1 MGQAHMRKGKA
12 QPEKIGRFQ
21 QELERSV
28 SRKIALL
35 ILIGGFFFC
44 AAIFGISE
52 ISRQYNKEKYLNV
65 IAKTFQEVDASVRGF
80 LEAQDN
86 QETFIN
92 SMKEENH
99 GNEVGYLLSKYNV
112 DAPVDIQV
120 ILSDASGNVIY
131 SSYSKESMNLHRIE
145 FNRIVGVNARRQADQ
160 IYHTVY
166 YFSGETS
173 DYVFVK
179 PLFEEKSYLGSVAV
193 YVNGDEWR
201 PLLSQYQYDA
211 IITNQNNDIIYC
223 SNHRF
228 LPERSAN
235 KYRPSAR
242 GYYLWVNEN
251 RYRVDTRILKDSG
264 IALYSF
270 IYSPRNVL
278 YVLIGL
284 GTIIALGTVWTLLF
298 RNMSRVM
305 AEKTAESVN
314 LLVDEI
320 RIIRKEDT
328 DHVIHINTGDEFE
341 EIAEQINKMVRS
353 INELNGRNVE
363 LVTINSRMEIENLQA
378 QLNPH
383 FIYNTLDNI
392 KYLIAADPLKAAEMI
407 ERFTHILRYS
417 INNCKETVT
426 LEEDMR
432 YIKDYLLIQEMRF
445 SDRFV
450 YEIDIAEECLHYQIP
465 KLLLQPLVEN
475 SIKYGFKKK
484 MSIKVEMKG
493 WCERGYLFLSVKDDG
508 AGVPKA
514 TLETLRQMIQC
525 EADTPHNG
533 LQSINRRLLLKY
545 GKESGMRLDSIEGEN
560 FQVTLKL
567 WIC

>member
-1 MGQAHMRKGKA
+1 MRKEKQ

-21 QELERSV
+21 KELERSV

-35 ILIGGFFFC
+35 VLIGGFFFC
-44 AAIFGISE
+44 AAILGISE
-52 ISRQYNKEKYLNV
+52 ISRQYNKEKYLNI
-65 IAKTFQEVDASVRGF
+65 IARTVQEVDVSVKGF
-80 LEAQDN
+80 LEEQDN
-86 QETFIN
+86 QEIFIGC
-92 SMKEENH
+92 MKEKDH

-120 ILSDASGNVIY
+120 ILSDSSGNVIY
-131 SSYSKESMNLHRIE
+131 SSYSKDSMNLHRIE
-145 FNRIVGVNARRQADQ
+145 FNRIVGVNARRQENQ

-179 PLFEEKSYLGSVAV
+179 PLFEEESYLGSVAV
-193 YVNGDEWR
+193 YVNGEEWR
-201 PLLSQYQYDA
+201 PLLSQYQYDT

-223 SNHRF
+223 SNHSF

-235 KYRPSAR
+235 KYRPSDR
-242 GYYLWVNEN
+242 GPYLWVNEN
-251 RYRVDTRILKDSG
+251 RYRVDARILKDSG

-284 GTIIALGTVWTLLF
+284 GTIMALGAVWTLLF
-298 RNMSRVM
+298 RNMSRSM
-305 AEKTAESVN
+305 AKKTAESVN

-353 INELNGRNVE
+353 INELNGKNVE
-363 LVTINSRMEIENLQA
+363 LATINSRMEIENLQA

-484 MSIKVEMKG
+484 MSIRVEMKG
-493 WCERGYLFLSVKDDG
+493 WCEQGYLFLSVRDDG

-514 TLETLRQMIQC
+514 TLETLRQIIQC